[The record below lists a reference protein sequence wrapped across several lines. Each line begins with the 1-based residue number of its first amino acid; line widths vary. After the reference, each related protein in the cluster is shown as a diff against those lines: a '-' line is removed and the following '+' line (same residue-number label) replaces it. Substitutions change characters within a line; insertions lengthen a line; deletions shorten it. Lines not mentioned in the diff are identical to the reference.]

1 MKVFAL
7 QWRLSIL
14 KRLIS
19 FLLLTTF
26 GIDDDFEY
34 GTDSQTPVSPLKRQR
49 KCNRQLFMVRFS
61 NVEREYLL
69 TTIIWWKTE
78 QMSFNKFRR
87 KNEYRKRLISDI
99 SLRRS
104 GRLWKY
110 FDVSVK
116 RTELRLAG
124 QNYQQKECGK
134 MLTWKRRHGRDK
146 WCSPH
151 QHVHQRTN

>member
-1 MKVFAL
+1 MTMKVFAP
-7 QWRLSIL
+7 QWRLSSL

-69 TTIIWWKTE
+69 TTII
-78 QMSFNKFRR
+78 
-87 KNEYRKRLISDI
+87 
-99 SLRRS
+99 
-104 GRLWKY
+104 
-110 FDVSVK
+110 
-116 RTELRLAG
+116 
-124 QNYQQKECGK
+124 
-134 MLTWKRRHGRDK
+134 
-146 WCSPH
+146 
-151 QHVHQRTN
+151 